1 MSIFKIDDVLD
12 KNKWSGSFWSLDL
25 IKGDKKRFLQIQ
37 QNFNAIKL
45 NKLFITFLYQNLP
58 LCVTG
63 VQCNMQHLREECSI
77 LANGTWKRLLIKD
90 AISLMQFST
99 LILCKFNS
107 RLPFLIVMRRL
118 WNWKS
123 MLMKGNWISL
133 YIIGLSPNFE
143 ITVAGGVWPKV
154 SLVIEDLKFEISE
167 G

>member
-1 MSIFKIDDVLD
+1 MDAFFGIDLFLFFSIFFHVNFWKID
-12 KNKWSGSFWSLDL
+12 KRSESFWSLDL
-25 IKGDKKRFLQIQ
+25 IKADKKQLFQIQ

-107 RLPFLIVMRRL
+107 RLPFLLVMRRR
-118 WNWKS
+118 WNGKIKADKRK
-123 MLMKGNWISL
+123 LN
-133 YIIGLSPNFE
+133 
-143 ITVAGGVWPKV
+143 
-154 SLVIEDLKFEISE
+154 
-167 G
+167 